1 MSGAKLWAKSLISRF
16 LMRSFLKVNT
26 NAKTEIFA
34 LNILYELLWKRCL
47 VFTAQ
52 KMILS
57 LTVAAFFDSVAY
69 VMVR

>member
-1 MSGAKLWAKSLISRF
+1 MC
-16 LMRSFLKVNT
+16 SFLNVKT
-26 NAKTEIFA
+26 NAKTDIYLKYKEDDPF
-34 LNILYELLWKRCL
+34 LKLCL
-47 VFTAQ
+47 IFTAQ